1 MIVECGVGVGFSLAV
16 LSHLSDDRIFAFDS
30 FEGFPKEN
38 SNHDPSY
45 YAKKWNFKLMDIDL
59 VTKNL
64 KNNNISQKK
73 LNNIIFKKGFFPD
86 SFNGFNEK
94 ISFLHLDVDLYNS
107 YKNCLDF
114 FYPLL
119 VNGGIIT
126 FDEYDNTKW
135 TGAKVA
141 IDEFLKKRQQKL
153 LETSTGFKYLIKN

>member
-1 MIVECGVGVGFSLAV
+1 M
-16 LSHLSDDRIFAFDS
+16 
-30 FEGFPKEN
+30 
-38 SNHDPSY
+38 
-45 YAKKWNFKLMDIDL
+45 
-59 VTKNL
+59 
-64 KNNNISQKK
+64 
-73 LNNIIFKKGFFPD
+73 
-86 SFNGFNEK
+86 
-94 ISFLHLDVDLYNS
+94 HLDVDLYNS

>member
-1 MIVECGVGVGFSLAV
+1 
-16 LSHLSDDRIFAFDS
+16 
-30 FEGFPKEN
+30 
-38 SNHDPSY
+38 
-45 YAKKWNFKLMDIDL
+45 MDIDL
-59 VTKNL
+59 VIKNL

-141 IDEFLKKRQQKL
+141 IDEFLKKK
-153 LETSTGFKYLIKN
+153 TNKNC